1 MQKIWYLKIGFGPC
15 ISYYDVF
22 QVLVDN
28 KLLNKDNLPLYKK
41 MIGMRNKIVH
51 DYERISKEV
60 LYMVISENLSDFDI
74 AIEDLKRNM
83 K

>member
-1 MQKIWYLKIGFGPC
+1 M
-15 ISYYDVF
+15 
-22 QVLVDN
+22 
-28 KLLNKDNLPLYKK
+28 LLEENLLLYKK

-60 LYMVISENLSDFDI
+60 LYMVINENLKDFDI
-74 AIEDLKRNM
+74 AINDIKRNI

>member
-1 MQKIWYLKIGFGPC
+1 M
-15 ISYYDVF
+15 F
-22 QVLVDN
+22 QVLADN
-28 KLLNKDNLPLYKK
+28 KLLNEDNLPLYRK
-41 MIGMRNKIVH
+41 MVSMRNKIIN

-74 AIEDLKRNM
+74 TIEDLKRNM

>member
-1 MQKIWYLKIGFGPC
+1 
-15 ISYYDVF
+15 
-22 QVLVDN
+22 
-28 KLLNKDNLPLYKK
+28 